1 MLWSVSFISD
11 SVSQKIK
18 CDETHPHCSQCTR
31 KGYECPGYKRPLKW
45 SSKHEVAS
53 GNEARWKS
61 SQTPTHSRTTTD
73 RANLCASRKEASNG
87 DVVIGSLHWPDLDVP
102 LLLPL
107 SEDQDTSLSR
117 HYFSLVCHINSCFDS
132 DTNIL
137 RVEVRNMMYSSPLIQ
152 HAILSMSAAHLAP
165 KRSDLVTAALVH
177 KTQAISCLKLEV
189 MKMCGEQPS
198 FNVSTEALLGSILL
212 GITEVCILHSVL

>member
-73 RANLCASRKEASNG
+73 RANLCASRKEASIG

-117 HYFSLVCHINSCFDS
+117 PSTWLELVRWGSSSL
-132 DTNIL
+132 
-137 RVEVRNMMYSSPLIQ
+137 YSKDYMIQ
-152 HAILSMSAAHLAP
+152 AP
-165 KRSDLVTAALVH
+165 KRKF
-177 KTQAISCLKLEV
+177 KTHCNGACLKRLA
-189 MKMCGEQPS
+189 KLRKQSCITRFQPK
-198 FNVSTEALLGSILL
+198 TE
-212 GITEVCILHSVL
+212 